1 MRCPFAFE
9 KGEFLKKGFCIQ
21 LTDLSILKA
30 SSTPGG
36 EEANVASQHFPLV
49 EPPEFVSVN
58 YNFTEFNNYTMA
70 FSDFENETND
80 TMAPLK
86 QVEENKKI
94 EENDLKIDNFVNYC
108 TEDVS
113 AMCPPGSTK
122 HGSG

>member
-1 MRCPFAFE
+1 M
-9 KGEFLKKGFCIQ
+9 
-21 LTDLSILKA
+21 
-30 SSTPGG
+30 
-36 EEANVASQHFPLV
+36 ASQHFPLV

-108 TEDVS
+108 TEGLSTDT
-113 AMCPPGSTK
+113 AKCPKGSTK